1 MPTITISVTAG
12 QTVGRTKTIS
22 GAHLTRMLNAYRT
35 LLGPELTDEEVILA
49 WADGLLAGTRANVR
63 SVENEVAARAAQEA
77 QTDIVL
83 SD

>member
-1 MPTITISVTAG
+1 MPTITISVMAG

-49 WADGLLAGTRANVR
+49 WADGLLAGTKANVR
-63 SVENEVAARAAQEA
+63 SVENQIASKNAFDL
-77 QTDIVL
+77 QTDIDL
-83 SD
+83 ND